1 MGTISRVTTW
11 STGDTLSASDLNG
24 EFDNILSTANGSL
37 NADNLGVT
45 AGQASASKAIVLD
58 SNKDFANA
66 TGSNQI
72 RNLTLSGS
80 LKIGTTFLPDASG
93 GADLG
98 STTLEWGDVYVA
110 DDKYLYMGSDQNIK
124 IGYDETTTDSL
135 AISAI
140 EGAGLAITLR
150 ADEGDDAGDEW
161 KLNVADGGTI
171 TLGNDI
177 ASAGT
182 FVTHLT
188 LTPHATVSSSTLALA
203 GALTV
208 AGTAGVTGVAT
219 VGGLTIGSAVINE
232 ADLEQIDDLT
242 AGTVTA
248 SKAVVVDSN
257 KDIGSFRNVTLTGE
271 LDAATGDFS
280 GAVDIAGDLTL
291 SAGADGALRFSAA
304 SSVKMLDN
312 SAASLV
318 FEEAD
323 DAYMTFVT
331 TNSSEAVKFDKA
343 LDINAAM
350 QIDSTITVGVDDQG
364 YDVKFFGDTASAYL
378 LWDTSA
384 DKLLTAGGATID
396 IVKDKLLIGG
406 TAVTTTAA
414 ELNTL
419 DAVTAGT
426 VAASKAVVVDSNKDI
441 GTFRNITIDGT
452 FSDGNYTF
460 DTSGNVSGL
469 GTIGSGAITATDTTA
484 PLILKYDAGE
494 YVTHAVSSAGVYS
507 IATTDASSDSGAI
520 TLDTVDSI
528 TLDSDTASEGIV
540 YADGGTN
547 LLRVSNSS
555 SDVIFKPLVDAKDIV
570 FQQYD
575 GNEVCRIADN
585 RRLYFYDEGG
595 EYISSSGS
603 ALTLASGSAAW
614 ELPAADGSD
623 GQVLK
628 TDGSGNLDWVSQ
640 TSGATLS
647 GSTDNTVVT
656 VTGSNAMQGEA
667 NLTFDGSTLAVT
679 GTLSAGALTATGNI
693 SFDGGS
699 FVFNETGADKDF
711 RIEGDSEAN
720 LFFAD
725 ASTDR
730 IGIGTNSPSTLLHL
744 KSSGAGD
751 PKIKIENTAADQH
764 EGMLHFYKTGS
775 SPADA
780 DAVGSVGFY
789 ADNSADEETLF
800 GDMKA
805 YTDDVTDGTEDG
817 SIKFRTTTAGTLTDT
832 MALVSGKVG
841 IGTNSPSYAL
851 SVESAASVV
860 DAARFSLSLYDTTS
874 MAAGVG
880 AGIAFWGRHTSG
892 SFSYMGA
899 IQGAKS
905 NGTDSNLDG
914 DLVFSTRQH
923 SGGTMTERVR
933 MTPTGVGIGTTSPDG
948 QLHIHN
954 GSAGTITAQ
963 ADYDEITVEN
973 SGNVG
978 IQMLCPQNYYG
989 GISFGD
995 GNSGDTDNGGIL
1007 YLQSGTASSRHMHFR
1022 VDDAERM
1029 RITNTGEVKLFN
1041 ASGTHT
1047 VHLDPAGDS
1056 FFKGGALSMNCDI
1069 GSRTADLTIKQTK
1082 LDVAQ
1087 FNDPDVAHGM
1097 TSLTNTDTFGA
1108 LANLHGTE
1116 GGILMNGYAEG
1127 TKAIGFGAWA
1137 TTSDATKSTSAVGA
1151 IYWDC
1156 GEKNGTDVHA
1166 FDSNDNLMVI
1176 TNRTTARFIFDA
1188 DGDGHADSAWTT
1200 FDSHDDIAMLHDI
1213 EATMVP
1219 DTFGKAMKYDAP
1231 YLEKIGIIGAGS
1243 LREENGKTRGMINYT
1258 RLQMLHHGA
1267 IRQVH
1272 QQLQDVKDFYEDK
1285 LAALEAR
1292 LLRLEA

>member
-98 STTLEWGDVYVA
+98 STSLEWGDVYVA

-208 AGTAGVTGVAT
+208 AGTAGITGVAT

-232 ADLEQIDDLT
+232 AELETIDGIT
-242 AGTVTA
+242 AGTVAA

-323 DAYMTFVT
+323 AAYMTFVT

-350 QIDSTITVGVDDQG
+350 QIDSTITVGADDQG

-507 IATTDASSDSGAI
+507 IATTDDSSDSGAI

-528 TLDSDTASEGIV
+528 TLDSDTAGEGIV

-555 SDVIFKPLVDAKDIV
+555 SDVIFKPLVDAKDLV
-570 FQQYD
+570 FEQYD

-603 ALTLASGSAAW
+603 ALTIASGSAAW

-628 TDGSGNLDWVSQ
+628 TDGSGNLDWVS
-640 TSGATLS
+640 TASSSPAADDISTGDAAVSIAT
-647 GSTDNTVVT
+647 T
-656 VTGSNAMQGEA
+656 
-667 NLTFDGSTLAVT
+667 
-679 GTLSAGALTATGNI
+679 TGNI
-693 SFDGGS
+693 TIDAQANDADVIIKVDDGGS
-699 FVFNETGADKDF
+699 AVTALTLDGSDEGNAIFVNDVQLKSDSALLEFGADLDT
-711 RIEGDSEAN
+711 S
-720 LFFAD
+720 L
-725 ASTDR
+725 T
-730 IGIGTNSPSTLLHL
+730 H
-744 KSSGAGD
+744 
-751 PKIKIENTAADQH
+751 
-764 EGMLHFYKTGS
+764 
-775 SPADA
+775 
-780 DAVGSVGFY
+780 
-789 ADNSADEETLF
+789 
-800 GDMKA
+800 
-805 YTDDVTDGTEDG
+805 TDGTGLTLNSTNKLTFGD
-817 SIKFRTTTAGTLTDT
+817 TASFVQQSADGTLRIDGE
-832 MALVSGKVG
+832 AIIDLR
-841 IGTNSPSYAL
+841 
-851 SVESAASVV
+851 AS
-860 DAARFSLSLYDTTS
+860 
-874 MAAGVG
+874 
-880 AGIAFWGRHTSG
+880 
-892 SFSYMGA
+892 
-899 IQGAKS
+899 
-905 NGTDSNLDG
+905 
-914 DLVFSTRQH
+914 
-923 SGGTMTERVR
+923 
-933 MTPTGVGIGTTSPDG
+933 TGVGIGGVTPAATLNVKGAADTTATQVLRLQNDSDVQTFNVTNSG
-948 QLHIHN
+948 IVQIYDDTANAKMSHGLTINQAAEDSEILAFKSSDVAHAMTDFEEADTFGRIAKTN
-954 GSAGTITAQ
+954 GGAGGLGIRGFRDADSGAQEAVALEGILGEAALTTDSTGTGAVVQIVGAVTDGSAGVT
-963 ADYDEITVEN
+963 TVAN
-973 SGNVG
+973 GGNLFSV
-978 IQMLCPQNYYG
+978 QNWG
-989 GISFGD
+989 VQRVIIKGD
-995 GNSGDTDNGGIL
+995 G
-1007 YLQSGTASSRHMHFR
+1007 
-1022 VDDAERM
+1022 
-1029 RITNTGEVKLFN
+1029 
-1041 ASGTHT
+1041 T
-1047 VHLDPAGDS
+1047 VHASDTSWATALDD
-1056 FFKGGALSMNCDI
+1056 M
-1069 GSRTADLTIKQTK
+1069 
-1082 LDVAQ
+1082 
-1087 FNDPDVAHGM
+1087 PD
-1097 TSLTNTDTFGA
+1097 A
-1108 LANLHGTE
+1108 LAGRAYTTE
-1116 GGILMNGYAEG
+1116 MAKRQGNGLLGGMEVDAPELVQRMEDAGIVTHAETEDEG
-1127 TKAIGFGAWA
+1127 TIPGHRFLNVQKGIKFSWDMGFQNFKWMHEMAKVL
-1137 TTSDATKSTSAVGA
+1137 SDDQRAALPE
-1151 IYWDC
+1151 DMR
-1156 GEKNGTDVHA
+1156 NA
-1166 FDSNDNLMVI
+1166 F
-1176 TNRTTARFIFDA
+1176 
-1188 DGDGHADSAWTT
+1188 
-1200 FDSHDDIAMLHDI
+1200 
-1213 EATMVP
+1213 
-1219 DTFGKAMKYDAP
+1219 
-1231 YLEKIGIIGAGS
+1231 
-1243 LREENGKTRGMINYT
+1243 
-1258 RLQMLHHGA
+1258 
-1267 IRQVH
+1267 
-1272 QQLQDVKDFYEDK
+1272 
-1285 LAALEAR
+1285 AALESNER
-1292 LLRLEA
+1292 MIEEEN

>member
-257 KDIGSFRNVTLTGE
+257 KDIG
-271 LDAATGDFS
+271 
-280 GAVDIAGDLTL
+280 
-291 SAGADGALRFSAA
+291 
-304 SSVKMLDN
+304 
-312 SAASLV
+312 
-318 FEEAD
+318 
-323 DAYMTFVT
+323 
-331 TNSSEAVKFDKA
+331 
-343 LDINAAM
+343 
-350 QIDSTITVGVDDQG
+350 
-364 YDVKFFGDTASAYL
+364 
-378 LWDTSA
+378 
-384 DKLLTAGGATID
+384 
-396 IVKDKLLIGG
+396 
-406 TAVTTTAA
+406 
-414 ELNTL
+414 
-419 DAVTAGT
+419 
-426 VAASKAVVVDSNKDI
+426 
-441 GTFRNITIDGT
+441 TFRNITIDGT

-623 GQVLK
+623 GQVLE

-667 NLTFDGSTLAVT
+667 NLTFDGSTLVVT
-679 GTLSAGALTATGNI
+679 GSIDLSADIDVDGTLEADAITLGGTALGSLYSPIAGSSSIVTTGALD
-693 SFDGGS
+693 SGS
-699 FVFNETGADKDF
+699 ITSGF
-711 RIEGDSEAN
+711 
-720 LFFAD
+720 
-725 ASTDR
+725 
-730 IGIGTNSPSTLLHL
+730 GTI
-744 KSSGAGD
+744 D
-751 PKIKIENTAADQH
+751 
-764 EGMLHFYKTGS
+764 TGS
-775 SPADA
+775 STITTTGALA
-780 DAVGSVGFY
+780 AGATTVTSLSV
-789 ADNSADEETLF
+789 S
-800 GDMKA
+800 
-805 YTDDVTDGTEDG
+805 DG
-817 SIKFRTTTAGTLTDT
+817 SITNVNDIAVDTISGDADTNTTIGFPGSDVLTFSTGGTERMRINSGGTVLISTVNGSPSLDLGVADTSNALIATPESMYFSIDSNNDQTDRAYYFGHNANT
-832 MALVSGKVG
+832 TSATVLMKIQENGNVG
-841 IGTNSPSYAL
+841 IGTSSPA
-851 SVESAASVV
+851 
-860 DAARFSLSLYDTTS
+860 
-874 MAAGVG
+874 
-880 AGIAFWGRHTSG
+880 H
-892 SFSYMGA
+892 A
-899 IQGAKS
+899 I
-905 NGTDSNLDG
+905 D
-914 DLVFSTRQH
+914 V
-923 SGGTMTERVR
+923 
-933 MTPTGVGIGTTSPDG
+933 
-948 QLHIHN
+948 
-954 GSAGTITAQ
+954 
-963 ADYDEITVEN
+963 
-973 SGNVG
+973 
-978 IQMLCPQNYYG
+978 
-989 GISFGD
+989 
-995 GNSGDTDNGGIL
+995 
-1007 YLQSGTASSRHMHFR
+1007 SGTAGLSTGT
-1022 VDDAERM
+1022 AW
-1029 RITNTGEVKLFN
+1029 TN
-1041 ASGTHT
+1041 
-1047 VHLDPAGDS
+1047 
-1056 FFKGGALSMNCDI
+1056 
-1069 GSRTADLTIKQTK
+1069 
-1082 LDVAQ
+1082 
-1087 FNDPDVAHGM
+1087 
-1097 TSLTNTDTFGA
+1097 
-1108 LANLHGTE
+1108 
-1116 GGILMNGYAEG
+1116 
-1127 TKAIGFGAWA
+1127 
-1137 TTSDATKSTSAVGA
+1137 TSDARIKKDVATITGATDKLKRLRPVSYKYTDQYLSVHSEIDGSKTYHSFIADEYATVFPDAVSMQGDLIKVTPEVKAVVAQDAVLYVEEDEIPDGKSVGDVRIPAVETVEA
-1151 IYWDC
+1151 A
-1156 GEKNGTDVHA
+1156 EEVRETLLTD
-1166 FDSNDNLMVI
+1166 LKQY
-1176 TNRTTARFIFDA
+1176 TP
-1188 DGDGHADSAWTT
+1188 
-1200 FDSHDDIAMLHDI
+1200 HD
-1213 EATMVP
+1213 
-1219 DTFGKAMKYDAP
+1219 
-1231 YLEKIGIIGAGS
+1231 
-1243 LREENGKTRGMINYT
+1243 
-1258 RLQMLHHGA
+1258 LQMFLTA
-1267 IRQVH
+1267 AVQELDARIS
-1272 QQLQDVKDFYEDK
+1272 
-1285 LAALEAR
+1285 ALEA
-1292 LLRLEA
+1292 A

>member
-98 STTLEWGDVYVA
+98 STSLEWGDVYVA

-208 AGTAGVTGVAT
+208 AGTAGITGVAT

-232 ADLEQIDDLT
+232 AELETIDGIT
-242 AGTVTA
+242 AGTVAA

-350 QIDSTITVGVDDQG
+350 QIDSTITVGADDQG

-507 IATTDASSDSGAI
+507 IATTDDSSDSGAI

-528 TLDSDTASEGIV
+528 TLDSDTAGEGIV

-555 SDVIFKPLVDAKDIV
+555 SDVIFKPLVDAKDLV
-570 FQQYD
+570 FEQYD

-585 RRLYFYDEGG
+585 RRLYFFDEGG

-603 ALTLASGSAAW
+603 ALTIASGSAAW

-628 TDGSGNLDWVSQ
+628 TDGSGNLDWVS
-640 TSGATLS
+640 TASSSPAADDISTGDAAVSIAT
-647 GSTDNTVVT
+647 T
-656 VTGSNAMQGEA
+656 
-667 NLTFDGSTLAVT
+667 
-679 GTLSAGALTATGNI
+679 TGNI
-693 SFDGGS
+693 TIDAQANDADVIIKVDDGGS
-699 FVFNETGADKDF
+699 AVTALTLDGSDEGNAIFVNDVQLKSDSALLEFGADLDT
-711 RIEGDSEAN
+711 S
-720 LFFAD
+720 L
-725 ASTDR
+725 T
-730 IGIGTNSPSTLLHL
+730 H
-744 KSSGAGD
+744 
-751 PKIKIENTAADQH
+751 
-764 EGMLHFYKTGS
+764 
-775 SPADA
+775 
-780 DAVGSVGFY
+780 
-789 ADNSADEETLF
+789 
-800 GDMKA
+800 
-805 YTDDVTDGTEDG
+805 TDGTGLTLNSTNKLTFGD
-817 SIKFRTTTAGTLTDT
+817 TASFVQQSADGTLRIDGE
-832 MALVSGKVG
+832 AIIDLR
-841 IGTNSPSYAL
+841 
-851 SVESAASVV
+851 AS
-860 DAARFSLSLYDTTS
+860 
-874 MAAGVG
+874 
-880 AGIAFWGRHTSG
+880 
-892 SFSYMGA
+892 
-899 IQGAKS
+899 
-905 NGTDSNLDG
+905 
-914 DLVFSTRQH
+914 
-923 SGGTMTERVR
+923 
-933 MTPTGVGIGTTSPDG
+933 TGVGIGGVTPAATLNVKGAADTTATQVLRLQNDSDVQTFNVTNSG
-948 QLHIHN
+948 IVQIYDDTANAKMSHGLTINQAAEDSEILAFKSSDVAHAMTDFEEADTFGRIAKTN
-954 GSAGTITAQ
+954 GGAGGLGIRGFRDADSGAQEAVALEGILGEAALTTDSTGTGAVVQIVGAVTDGSAGVT
-963 ADYDEITVEN
+963 TVAN
-973 SGNVG
+973 GGNLFSV
-978 IQMLCPQNYYG
+978 QNWG
-989 GISFGD
+989 VQRVIIKGD
-995 GNSGDTDNGGIL
+995 G
-1007 YLQSGTASSRHMHFR
+1007 
-1022 VDDAERM
+1022 
-1029 RITNTGEVKLFN
+1029 
-1041 ASGTHT
+1041 T
-1047 VHLDPAGDS
+1047 VHASDTSWATALDD
-1056 FFKGGALSMNCDI
+1056 M
-1069 GSRTADLTIKQTK
+1069 
-1082 LDVAQ
+1082 
-1087 FNDPDVAHGM
+1087 PD
-1097 TSLTNTDTFGA
+1097 A
-1108 LANLHGTE
+1108 LAGRAYTTE
-1116 GGILMNGYAEG
+1116 MAKRQGNGLLGGMEVDAPELVQRMEDAGIVTHAETEDEG
-1127 TKAIGFGAWA
+1127 TIPGHRFLNVQKGIKFSWDMGFQNFKWMHEMAKVL
-1137 TTSDATKSTSAVGA
+1137 SDDQRAALPE
-1151 IYWDC
+1151 DMR
-1156 GEKNGTDVHA
+1156 NA
-1166 FDSNDNLMVI
+1166 F
-1176 TNRTTARFIFDA
+1176 
-1188 DGDGHADSAWTT
+1188 
-1200 FDSHDDIAMLHDI
+1200 
-1213 EATMVP
+1213 
-1219 DTFGKAMKYDAP
+1219 
-1231 YLEKIGIIGAGS
+1231 
-1243 LREENGKTRGMINYT
+1243 
-1258 RLQMLHHGA
+1258 
-1267 IRQVH
+1267 
-1272 QQLQDVKDFYEDK
+1272 
-1285 LAALEAR
+1285 AALESNER
-1292 LLRLEA
+1292 MIEEEN

>member
-257 KDIGSFRNVTLTGE
+257 KDIG
-271 LDAATGDFS
+271 
-280 GAVDIAGDLTL
+280 
-291 SAGADGALRFSAA
+291 
-304 SSVKMLDN
+304 
-312 SAASLV
+312 
-318 FEEAD
+318 
-323 DAYMTFVT
+323 
-331 TNSSEAVKFDKA
+331 
-343 LDINAAM
+343 
-350 QIDSTITVGVDDQG
+350 
-364 YDVKFFGDTASAYL
+364 
-378 LWDTSA
+378 
-384 DKLLTAGGATID
+384 
-396 IVKDKLLIGG
+396 
-406 TAVTTTAA
+406 
-414 ELNTL
+414 
-419 DAVTAGT
+419 
-426 VAASKAVVVDSNKDI
+426 
-441 GTFRNITIDGT
+441 TFRNITIDGT

-603 ALTLASGSAAW
+603 ALTIASGSAAW

-628 TDGSGNLDWVSQ
+628 TDGSGNLDWVTQ

-667 NLTFDGSTLAVT
+667 NLTFDGSTLVVT
-679 GTLSAGALTATGNI
+679 GSIDLSADIDVDGTLEADAITLGGTALGSLYSPIAGSSSIVTVGTISTGVWQGTAVASAYLDSDTAHLSTTQTFTGDKTFTGAVQVGDATVASAATAADELVLEGSSTGMTI
-693 SFDGGS
+693 SSSGTTNSGS
-699 FVFNETGADKDF
+699 IFFGDADNNQRGRVQYNHNQDNLILSAAGTEVVNVRTGLVGINET
-711 RIEGDSEAN
+711 AN
-720 LFFAD
+720 GKM
-725 ASTDR
+725 TQ
-730 IGIGTNSPSTLLHL
+730 GITIQQGTNDNEILAL
-744 KSSGAGD
+744 KSSTDVAQDCTDVAEADTYGTLTKYYATAGGLQVTGFVDSGAQ
-751 PKIKIENTAADQH
+751 AALSLQGVTSH
-764 EGMLHFYKTGS
+764 ASPQSGKTSANNGTVNISAYKVS
-775 SPADA
+775 SNDRAQL
-780 DAVGSVGFY
+780 
-789 ADNSADEETLF
+789 SADENIL
-800 GDMKA
+800 
-805 YTDDVTDGTEDG
+805 
-817 SIKFRTTTAGTLTDT
+817 SIYGA
-832 MALVSGKVG
+832 
-841 IGTNSPSYAL
+841 
-851 SVESAASVV
+851 SA
-860 DAARFSLSLYDTTS
+860 T
-874 MAAGVG
+874 
-880 AGIAFWGRHTSG
+880 
-892 SFSYMGA
+892 
-899 IQGAKS
+899 
-905 NGTDSNLDG
+905 
-914 DLVFSTRQH
+914 
-923 SGGTMTERVR
+923 
-933 MTPTGVGIGTTSPDG
+933 
-948 QLHIHN
+948 
-954 GSAGTITAQ
+954 
-963 ADYDEITVEN
+963 
-973 SGNVG
+973 
-978 IQMLCPQNYYG
+978 
-989 GISFGD
+989 
-995 GNSGDTDNGGIL
+995 
-1007 YLQSGTASSRHMHFR
+1007 
-1022 VDDAERM
+1022 
-1029 RITNTGEVKLFN
+1029 
-1041 ASGTHT
+1041 
-1047 VHLDPAGDS
+1047 
-1056 FFKGGALSMNCDI
+1056 
-1069 GSRTADLTIKQTK
+1069 
-1082 LDVAQ
+1082 
-1087 FNDPDVAHGM
+1087 
-1097 TSLTNTDTFGA
+1097 
-1108 LANLHGTE
+1108 
-1116 GGILMNGYAEG
+1116 
-1127 TKAIGFGAWA
+1127 
-1137 TTSDATKSTSAVGA
+1137 
-1151 IYWDC
+1151 
-1156 GEKNGTDVHA
+1156 
-1166 FDSNDNLMVI
+1166 
-1176 TNRTTARFIFDA
+1176 RFIFDC
-1188 DGDGHADSAWTT
+1188 DGDAYADSQWTT
-1200 FDSHDDIAMLHDI
+1200 FDDHDDLAMLHDI
-1213 EATMVP
+1213 EATMIP
-1219 DTFGKAMKYDAP
+1219 DLFGKCMKYDAP
-1231 YLEKIGIIGAGS
+1231 YLEKVGIIGEGS
-1243 LREENGKTRGMINYT
+1243 IRQENGKTRAMINT
-1258 RLQMLHHGA
+1258 NRLQMLHHGA

-1272 QQLQDVKDFYEDK
+1272 KQLQDVKEFYEDK
-1285 LAALEAR
+1285 IAALETR
-1292 LLRLEA
+1292 LLQLEA

>member
-603 ALTLASGSAAW
+603 ALTIASGSAAW
-614 ELPAADGSD
+614 ELPAADGSAN
-623 GQVLK
+623 QVLK

-656 VTGSNAMQGEA
+656 VTGSNAMQGES

-679 GTLSAGALTATGNI
+679 GT
-693 SFDGGS
+693 
-699 FVFNETGADKDF
+699 ADV
-711 RIEGDSEAN
+711 
-720 LFFAD
+720 
-725 ASTDR
+725 
-730 IGIGTNSPSTLLHL
+730 
-744 KSSGAGD
+744 SSD
-751 PKIKIENTAADQH
+751 
-764 EGMLHFYKTGS
+764 L
-775 SPADA
+775 
-780 DAVGSVGFY
+780 
-789 ADNSADEETLF
+789 
-800 GDMKA
+800 
-805 YTDDVTDGTEDG
+805 
-817 SIKFRTTTAGTLTDT
+817 TAGTLNADSDTSAGDNAAMGYTSAEGLILTGQGSTNDITIKNDADLPVIVNPTGLETVRLGRLTSNSATGEHVALVLKNKQSTVTTDASVSLRFETVEADAIGQGSKILVGREADYGTVANLDDYMSFWTMKDNSESEKLRITAGGLCGIGVSAPEGTLHVRQADSSSTVDSSSDHLIVEDSGDVGMTFMSGSTSAARLMFTDSNGTPGQIRYTHSTDNTDT
-832 MALVSGKVG
+832 LTFKVGDTEGVTFADGGLVG
-841 IGTNSPSYAL
+841 IG
-851 SVESAASVV
+851 VV
-860 DAARFSLSLYDTTS
+860 P
-874 MAAGVG
+874 AG
-880 AGIAFWGRHTSG
+880 RT
-892 SFSYMGA
+892 
-899 IQGAKS
+899 
-905 NGTDSNLDG
+905 SNL
-914 DLVFSTRQH
+914 
-923 SGGTMTERVR
+923 E
-933 MTPTGVGIGTTSPDG
+933 
-948 QLHIHN
+948 
-954 GSAGTITAQ
+954 
-963 ADYDEITVEN
+963 
-973 SGNVG
+973 
-978 IQMLCPQNYYG
+978 
-989 GISFGD
+989 
-995 GNSGDTDNGGIL
+995 IL
-1007 YLQSGTASSRHMHFR
+1007 YTQS
-1022 VDDAERM
+1022 DA
-1029 RITNTGEVKLFN
+1029 
-1041 ASGTHT
+1041 
-1047 VHLDPAGDS
+1047 
-1056 FFKGGALSMNCDI
+1056 
-1069 GSRTADLTIKQTK
+1069 IKVT
-1082 LDVAQ
+1082 DA
-1087 FNDPDVAHGM
+1087 DVAHGM
-1097 TSLTNTDTFGA
+1097 TSLTDTDCYGSLSIA
-1108 LANLHGTE
+1108 HGTE
-1116 GGILMNGYAEG
+1116 GGIRTNGFTEG
-1127 TKAIGFGAWA
+1127 SKAVVLSANA
-1137 TTSDATKSTSAVGA
+1137 TSGDTTKSTSAVGA
-1151 IYWDC
+1151 VYWDC
-1156 GEKNGTDVHA
+1156 AEKNGTDVHG
-1166 FDSNDNLMVI
+1166 FDANENLFVI
-1176 TNRTTARFIFDA
+1176 TNRETARFIFDS

-1272 QQLQDVKDFYEDK
+1272 QQLQDVKEFYEDK
-1285 LAALEAR
+1285 LAALESR

>member
-257 KDIGSFRNVTLTGE
+257 KDIG
-271 LDAATGDFS
+271 
-280 GAVDIAGDLTL
+280 
-291 SAGADGALRFSAA
+291 
-304 SSVKMLDN
+304 
-312 SAASLV
+312 
-318 FEEAD
+318 
-323 DAYMTFVT
+323 
-331 TNSSEAVKFDKA
+331 
-343 LDINAAM
+343 
-350 QIDSTITVGVDDQG
+350 
-364 YDVKFFGDTASAYL
+364 
-378 LWDTSA
+378 
-384 DKLLTAGGATID
+384 
-396 IVKDKLLIGG
+396 
-406 TAVTTTAA
+406 
-414 ELNTL
+414 
-419 DAVTAGT
+419 
-426 VAASKAVVVDSNKDI
+426 
-441 GTFRNITIDGT
+441 TFRNITIDGT

-623 GQVLK
+623 GQVLE

-667 NLTFDGSTLAVT
+667 NLTFDGSTLVVT
-679 GTLSAGALTATGNI
+679 GSIDLSADIDVDGTLEADAITLGGTALGSLYSPIAGSSSIVTVGTIGTGTWQGIAVASAYLDADTAHLSTTQTFTGDKTFTGTVTVGVDDTGKDVKFFGASAGAFMLYDE
-693 SFDGGS
+693 S
-699 FVFNETGADKDF
+699 ADTLEV
-711 RIEGDSEAN
+711 RGPS
-720 LFFAD
+720 AD
-725 ASTDR
+725 ATTSTGKLKLTTALTDINDNDVLGR
-730 IGIGTNSPSTLLHL
+730 IDFAAPLEAGGTDAILAGGAIWAEAEATFTSSVNSTALVFGTNT
-744 KSSGAGD
+744 
-751 PKIKIENTAADQH
+751 
-764 EGMLHFYKTGS
+764 
-775 SPADA
+775 
-780 DAVGSVGFY
+780 
-789 ADNSADEETLF
+789 
-800 GDMKA
+800 
-805 YTDDVTDGTEDG
+805 
-817 SIKFRTTTAGTLTDT
+817 
-832 MALVSGKVG
+832 
-841 IGTNSPSYAL
+841 
-851 SVESAASVV
+851 SAA
-860 DAARFSLSLYDTTS
+860 
-874 MAAGVG
+874 
-880 AGIAFWGRHTSG
+880 
-892 SFSYMGA
+892 
-899 IQGAKS
+899 
-905 NGTDSNLDG
+905 
-914 DLVFSTRQH
+914 
-923 SGGTMTERVR
+923 
-933 MTPTGVGIGTTSPDG
+933 
-948 QLHIHN
+948 
-954 GSAGTITAQ
+954 
-963 ADYDEITVEN
+963 
-973 SGNVG
+973 
-978 IQMLCPQNYYG
+978 
-989 GISFGD
+989 
-995 GNSGDTDNGGIL
+995 
-1007 YLQSGTASSRHMHFR
+1007 AS
-1022 VDDAERM
+1022 ERM
-1029 RITNTGEVKLFN
+1029 RISSAGVVLIPTVN
-1041 ASGTHT
+1041 GTPS
-1047 VHLDPAGDS
+1047 LDL
-1056 FFKGGALSMNCDI
+1056 GGAGTSNAMIATPESMYFSIDSNNDQTDRAYI
-1069 GSRTADLTIKQTK
+1069 FGHNANTTGATELMKIQEDGAVLLNTPQIDMPSQAGKTTNMEIRQNLDRGIKFTH
-1082 LDVAQ
+1082 A
-1087 FNDPDVAHGM
+1087 NVAHGI
-1097 TSLTNTDTFGA
+1097 TSYTDTDTFGELSIA
-1108 LANLHGTE
+1108 DGNAGGMHLYGLTE
-1116 GGILMNGYAEG
+1116 GDRAFQI
-1127 TKAIGFGAWA
+1127 TTVA
-1137 TTSDATKSTSAVGA
+1137 TSSDDTKSASADGSVYFDLA
-1151 IYWDC
+1151 
-1156 GEKNGTDVHA
+1156 EKNGTDAHA
-1166 FDSNDNLMVI
+1166 YDANDNLVVI
-1176 TNRTTARFIFDA
+1176 TNRTSCKWICDA
-1188 DGDGHADSAWTT
+1188 DGDIHYDGTTNASAW
-1200 FDSHDDIAMLHDI
+1200 DDHDDVGLLNTFRNLTTGNKAQDVFGQFVDENAKVLHDSGVI
-1213 EATMVP
+1213 TMNNDGHHFVSTKGLNALII
-1219 DTFGKAMKYDAP
+1219 DT
-1231 YLEKIGIIGAGS
+1231 
-1243 LREENGKTRGMINYT
+1243 
-1258 RLQMLHHGA
+1258 
-1267 IRQVH
+1267 IRQEGQKWRKVVGDY
-1272 QQLQDVKDFYEDK
+1272 QDK

-1292 LLRLEA
+1292 LLRLEV

>member
-98 STTLEWGDVYVA
+98 STSLEWGDVYVA

-208 AGTAGVTGVAT
+208 AGTAGITGVAT

-232 ADLEQIDDLT
+232 AELETIDGIT
-242 AGTVTA
+242 AGTVAA

-350 QIDSTITVGVDDQG
+350 QIDSTITVGADDQG

-507 IATTDASSDSGAI
+507 IATTDDSSDSGAI

-528 TLDSDTASEGIV
+528 TLDSDTAGEGIV

-555 SDVIFKPLVDAKDIV
+555 SDVIFKPLVDAKDLV
-570 FQQYD
+570 FEQYD

-603 ALTLASGSAAW
+603 ALTIASGSAAW

-628 TDGSGNLDWVSQ
+628 TDGSGNLDWVSAASSSPAADDIS
-640 TSGATLS
+640 TGDAAVSIAT
-647 GSTDNTVVT
+647 T
-656 VTGSNAMQGEA
+656 
-667 NLTFDGSTLAVT
+667 
-679 GTLSAGALTATGNI
+679 TGNI
-693 SFDGGS
+693 TIDAQANDADVIIKVDDGGS
-699 FVFNETGADKDF
+699 AVTALTLDGSDEGNAIFVNDVQLKSDSALLEFGADLDT
-711 RIEGDSEAN
+711 S
-720 LFFAD
+720 L
-725 ASTDR
+725 T
-730 IGIGTNSPSTLLHL
+730 H
-744 KSSGAGD
+744 
-751 PKIKIENTAADQH
+751 
-764 EGMLHFYKTGS
+764 
-775 SPADA
+775 
-780 DAVGSVGFY
+780 
-789 ADNSADEETLF
+789 
-800 GDMKA
+800 
-805 YTDDVTDGTEDG
+805 TDGTGLTLNSTNKLTFGD
-817 SIKFRTTTAGTLTDT
+817 TASFVQQSADGTLRIDGEAIIDLNASTRVD
-832 MALVSGKVG
+832 VSGDLKVG
-841 IGTNSPSYAL
+841 EEAFIN
-851 SVESAASVV
+851 ASSN
-860 DAARFSLSLYDTTS
+860 ANTTKGLTIS
-874 MAAGVG
+874 
-880 AGIAFWGRHTSG
+880 
-892 SFSYMGA
+892 
-899 IQGAKS
+899 QGA
-905 NGTDSNLDG
+905 
-914 DLVFSTRQH
+914 
-923 SGGTMTERVR
+923 
-933 MTPTGVGIGTTSPDG
+933 
-948 QLHIHN
+948 
-954 GSAGTITAQ
+954 
-963 ADYDEITVEN
+963 EN
-973 SGNVG
+973 
-978 IQMLCPQNYYG
+978 
-989 GISFGD
+989 
-995 GNSGDTDNGGIL
+995 
-1007 YLQSGTASSRHMHFR
+1007 
-1022 VDDAERM
+1022 
-1029 RITNTGEVKLFN
+1029 NTN
-1041 ASGTHT
+1041 ASI
-1047 VHLDPAGDS
+1047 
-1056 FFKGGALSMNCDI
+1056 AL
-1069 GSRTADLTIKQTK
+1069 KQ
-1082 LDVAQ
+1082 D
-1087 FNDPDVAHGM
+1087 NVAHGM
-1097 TSLTNTDTFGA
+1097 TDLQETTTYLNICQWFTDIGGA
-1108 LANLHGTE
+1108 RLRAFSENE
-1116 GGILMNGYAEG
+1116 YAIELQG
-1127 TKAIGFGAWA
+1127 HY
-1137 TTSDATKSTSAVGA
+1137 TTSNTTKTTAGVAAVSTYSAKKSGSTIGNNGA
-1151 IYWDC
+1151 
-1156 GEKNGTDVHA
+1156 
-1166 FDSNDNLMVI
+1166 NDNLFTI
-1176 TNRTTARFIFDA
+1176 RGEEGTIRTRFLVDEDGDYHYDGA
-1188 DGDGHADSAWTT
+1188 DGGA
-1200 FDSHDDIAMLHDI
+1200 FDDYSDAEMVRATAVALSDPSQIVRSKWDKLVRYQKDDLV
-1213 EATMVP
+1213 EA
-1219 DTFGKAMKYDAP
+1219 G
-1231 YLEKIGIIGAGS
+1231 LIGAVTLEEEQEGHRGLVNGS
-1243 LREENGKTRGMINYT
+1243 QMQ
-1258 RLQMLHHGA
+1258 RLHTGA
-1267 IRQVH
+1267 IW
-1272 QQLQDVKDFYEDK
+1272 QLHCATQEIKEFYENK
-1285 LAALEAR
+1285 IAALESR

>member
-208 AGTAGVTGVAT
+208 AGTAGITGVAT

-232 ADLEQIDDLT
+232 AELETIDGIT
-242 AGTVTA
+242 AGTVAA

-350 QIDSTITVGVDDQG
+350 QIDSTITVGADDQG

-507 IATTDASSDSGAI
+507 IATTDDSSDSGAI

-528 TLDSDTASEGIV
+528 TLDSDTAGEGIV

-555 SDVIFKPLVDAKDIV
+555 SDVIFKPLVDAKDLV
-570 FQQYD
+570 FEQYD

-603 ALTLASGSAAW
+603 ALTIASGSAAW

-628 TDGSGNLDWVSQ
+628 TDGSGNLDWVS
-640 TSGATLS
+640 TASSSPAADDISTGDAAVSIAT
-647 GSTDNTVVT
+647 T
-656 VTGSNAMQGEA
+656 
-667 NLTFDGSTLAVT
+667 
-679 GTLSAGALTATGNI
+679 TGNI
-693 SFDGGS
+693 TIDAQANDADVILKVDDGGS
-699 FVFNETGADKDF
+699 AVTALTLDGSDEGNAIFVNDVQLKSDSALLEFGADLDT
-711 RIEGDSEAN
+711 S
-720 LFFAD
+720 L
-725 ASTDR
+725 T
-730 IGIGTNSPSTLLHL
+730 H
-744 KSSGAGD
+744 
-751 PKIKIENTAADQH
+751 
-764 EGMLHFYKTGS
+764 
-775 SPADA
+775 
-780 DAVGSVGFY
+780 
-789 ADNSADEETLF
+789 
-800 GDMKA
+800 
-805 YTDDVTDGTEDG
+805 TDGTGLTLNSTNKLTFGD
-817 SIKFRTTTAGTLTDT
+817 TASFVQQSADGTLRIDGE
-832 MALVSGKVG
+832 AIIDLR
-841 IGTNSPSYAL
+841 
-851 SVESAASVV
+851 AS
-860 DAARFSLSLYDTTS
+860 
-874 MAAGVG
+874 
-880 AGIAFWGRHTSG
+880 
-892 SFSYMGA
+892 
-899 IQGAKS
+899 
-905 NGTDSNLDG
+905 
-914 DLVFSTRQH
+914 
-923 SGGTMTERVR
+923 
-933 MTPTGVGIGTTSPDG
+933 TGVGIGGVTPAATLNVKGAADTTATQVLRLQNDSDVQTFNVTNSG
-948 QLHIHN
+948 IVQIYDDTANAKMSHGLTINQAAEDSEILAFKSSDVAHAMTDFEEADTFGRIAKTN
-954 GSAGTITAQ
+954 GGAGGLGIRGFRDADSGAQEAVALEGILGEAALTTDSTGTGAVVQIVGAVTDGSAGAT
-963 ADYDEITVEN
+963 TVAN
-973 SGNVG
+973 GGNLFSV
-978 IQMLCPQNYYG
+978 QNWG
-989 GISFGD
+989 VQRVIIKGD
-995 GNSGDTDNGGIL
+995 G
-1007 YLQSGTASSRHMHFR
+1007 
-1022 VDDAERM
+1022 
-1029 RITNTGEVKLFN
+1029 
-1041 ASGTHT
+1041 T
-1047 VHLDPAGDS
+1047 VHASDTSWATALDD
-1056 FFKGGALSMNCDI
+1056 M
-1069 GSRTADLTIKQTK
+1069 
-1082 LDVAQ
+1082 
-1087 FNDPDVAHGM
+1087 PD
-1097 TSLTNTDTFGA
+1097 A
-1108 LANLHGTE
+1108 LAGRAYTTE
-1116 GGILMNGYAEG
+1116 MAKRQGNGLLGGMEVDAPELVQRMEDAGIVTHAETEDEG
-1127 TKAIGFGAWA
+1127 TIPGHRFLNVQKGIKFSWDMGFQNFKWMHEMAKVL
-1137 TTSDATKSTSAVGA
+1137 SDDQRAALPE
-1151 IYWDC
+1151 DMR
-1156 GEKNGTDVHA
+1156 NA
-1166 FDSNDNLMVI
+1166 F
-1176 TNRTTARFIFDA
+1176 
-1188 DGDGHADSAWTT
+1188 
-1200 FDSHDDIAMLHDI
+1200 
-1213 EATMVP
+1213 
-1219 DTFGKAMKYDAP
+1219 
-1231 YLEKIGIIGAGS
+1231 
-1243 LREENGKTRGMINYT
+1243 
-1258 RLQMLHHGA
+1258 
-1267 IRQVH
+1267 
-1272 QQLQDVKDFYEDK
+1272 
-1285 LAALEAR
+1285 AALESNER
-1292 LLRLEA
+1292 MIEEEN

>member
-98 STTLEWGDVYVA
+98 STSLEWGDVYVA

-208 AGTAGVTGVAT
+208 AGTAGITGVAT

-232 ADLEQIDDLT
+232 AELETIDGIT
-242 AGTVTA
+242 AGTVAA

-350 QIDSTITVGVDDQG
+350 QIDSTITVGADDQG

-507 IATTDASSDSGAI
+507 IATTDDSSDSGAI

-528 TLDSDTASEGIV
+528 TLDSDTAGEGIV

-555 SDVIFKPLVDAKDIV
+555 SDVIFKPLVDAKDLV
-570 FQQYD
+570 FEQYD

-603 ALTLASGSAAW
+603 ALTIASGSAAW

-628 TDGSGNLDWVSQ
+628 TDGSGNLDWVS
-640 TSGATLS
+640 TASSSPAADDISTGDAAVSIAT
-647 GSTDNTVVT
+647 T
-656 VTGSNAMQGEA
+656 
-667 NLTFDGSTLAVT
+667 
-679 GTLSAGALTATGNI
+679 TGNI
-693 SFDGGS
+693 TIDAQANDADVIIKVDDGGS
-699 FVFNETGADKDF
+699 AVTALTLDGSDEGNAIFVNDVQLKSDSALLEFGADLDT
-711 RIEGDSEAN
+711 S
-720 LFFAD
+720 L
-725 ASTDR
+725 T
-730 IGIGTNSPSTLLHL
+730 H
-744 KSSGAGD
+744 
-751 PKIKIENTAADQH
+751 
-764 EGMLHFYKTGS
+764 
-775 SPADA
+775 
-780 DAVGSVGFY
+780 
-789 ADNSADEETLF
+789 
-800 GDMKA
+800 
-805 YTDDVTDGTEDG
+805 TDGTGLTLNSTNKLTFGD
-817 SIKFRTTTAGTLTDT
+817 TASFVQQSADGTLRIDGE
-832 MALVSGKVG
+832 AIIDLR
-841 IGTNSPSYAL
+841 
-851 SVESAASVV
+851 AS
-860 DAARFSLSLYDTTS
+860 
-874 MAAGVG
+874 
-880 AGIAFWGRHTSG
+880 
-892 SFSYMGA
+892 
-899 IQGAKS
+899 
-905 NGTDSNLDG
+905 
-914 DLVFSTRQH
+914 
-923 SGGTMTERVR
+923 
-933 MTPTGVGIGTTSPDG
+933 TGVGIGGVTPAATLNVKGAADTTATQVLRLQNDSDVQTFNVTNSG
-948 QLHIHN
+948 IVQIYDDTANAKMSHGLTINQAAQDSEILAFKSSDVAHAMTDFEEADTWGRIAKTN
-954 GSAGTITAQ
+954 GGAGGLGIRGFRDADSGAQEAVALEGILGEAALTTDSTSTGAVVQIVGAVTDGSAGAT
-963 ADYDEITVEN
+963 TVAN
-973 SGNVG
+973 GGNLFSV
-978 IQMLCPQNYYG
+978 QNWG
-989 GISFGD
+989 VQRVIIKGD
-995 GNSGDTDNGGIL
+995 G
-1007 YLQSGTASSRHMHFR
+1007 
-1022 VDDAERM
+1022 
-1029 RITNTGEVKLFN
+1029 
-1041 ASGTHT
+1041 T
-1047 VHLDPAGDS
+1047 VHASDTSWATALDD
-1056 FFKGGALSMNCDI
+1056 M
-1069 GSRTADLTIKQTK
+1069 
-1082 LDVAQ
+1082 
-1087 FNDPDVAHGM
+1087 PD
-1097 TSLTNTDTFGA
+1097 A
-1108 LANLHGTE
+1108 LAGRAYTTE
-1116 GGILMNGYAEG
+1116 MAKRQGNGLLGGMEVDAPELVQRMEDAGIVTHAETEDEG
-1127 TKAIGFGAWA
+1127 TIPGHRFLNVQKGIKFSWDMGFQNFKWMHEMAKVL
-1137 TTSDATKSTSAVGA
+1137 SDDQRAALPE
-1151 IYWDC
+1151 DMR
-1156 GEKNGTDVHA
+1156 NA
-1166 FDSNDNLMVI
+1166 F
-1176 TNRTTARFIFDA
+1176 
-1188 DGDGHADSAWTT
+1188 
-1200 FDSHDDIAMLHDI
+1200 
-1213 EATMVP
+1213 
-1219 DTFGKAMKYDAP
+1219 
-1231 YLEKIGIIGAGS
+1231 
-1243 LREENGKTRGMINYT
+1243 
-1258 RLQMLHHGA
+1258 
-1267 IRQVH
+1267 
-1272 QQLQDVKDFYEDK
+1272 
-1285 LAALEAR
+1285 AALESNER
-1292 LLRLEA
+1292 MIEEEN